1 MTTYVRKRYSNKPM
15 RRLSLVKQINKII
28 PEAEAAFREDFDG
41 QDTGIWLR
49 GSESTHTDKKG
60 NVQRIFDYWAMEEK
74 RQYHP
79 KLLKIL
85 DRADWWAE
93 PHDAGTLM
101 LWPNPINPYR

>member
-60 NVQRIFDYWAMEEK
+60 NVQRIFDYWAMEEE

-79 KLLKIL
+79 KHHLEPKARFKTAVK
-85 DRADWWAE
+85 RAFFNSFR
-93 PHDAGTLM
+93 G
-101 LWPNPINPYR
+101 

>member
-1 MTTYVRKRYSNKPM
+1 MSGYARKRHNGKPM
-15 RRLSLVKQINKII
+15 RRLSLVKQINQII
-28 PEAEAAFREDFDG
+28 PEAEAAFTEDWDG
-41 QDTGIWLR
+41 TPTGIWLK

-74 RQYHP
+74 NQYHP
-79 KLLKIL
+79 KLVKIL

-101 LWPNPINPYR
+101 LWPSR